1 MPVNTENIRRWI
13 EQSDIDYITQF
24 IKAWIPFN
32 AWYNAEYN
40 NLDSDRAKINAIK
53 NRSNSIRNRANAL
66 LEGNGQ
72 DSEEFKS
79 VLAALHSELLN
90 NQIDSQI
97 GRIWF
102 NDIVKSFNPDNLINN
117 EVHRTIQYFL
127 RRTDGTRL
135 GEVTQMLVVLRD
147 RNGIEFFNYHHTEY
161 DLAHL
166 QANQNFQGLSASQ
179 QENVRLCFNRLK
191 PVVITNAIEI
201 HLETQ
206 PFNHYPCD
214 GFNFKRDATDAHCP
228 AHIVC
233 KGLIEILYQLRNVLF
248 HGELVPNELN
258 QNVYKNAYF
267 CLKYLLPSLR

>member
-13 EQSDIDYITQF
+13 EQSDIDYITQY

-40 NLDSDRAKINAIK
+40 NLNSDRAKINAIK
-53 NRSNSIRNRANAL
+53 NRSNSIRNKVNTL

-72 DSEEFKS
+72 ESEEFKS

-102 NDIVKSFNPDNLINN
+102 NDIVKSQNPENLIDN
-117 EVHRTIQYFL
+117 ERIRTIQYFL
-127 RRTDGTRL
+127 RRTDGNRL
-135 GEVTQMLVVLRD
+135 GDVQQMLVVLKD
-147 RNGIEFFNYHHTEY
+147 RNGVEFFNYNHTEY
-161 DLAHL
+161 NLTHL
-166 QANQNFQGLSASQ
+166 QADADFLGLTPAQ
-179 QENVRLCFNRLK
+179 QENVRLCFNRLQ
-191 PVVITNAIEI
+191 PVVITNAIEV

-206 PFNHYPCD
+206 PYNHYPCD
-214 GFNFKRDATDAHCP
+214 AFNFKRDATDAHCP

-248 HGELVPNELN
+248 HGELVPSEQN

-267 CLKYLLPSLR
+267 CLKHLLPSIR